1 MLLIMIP
8 ILGVIGAAGKDQEH
22 DQDQEQE
29 LN

>member
-1 MLLIMIP
+1 MLLIMIL

-22 DQDQEQE
+22 DQEQE